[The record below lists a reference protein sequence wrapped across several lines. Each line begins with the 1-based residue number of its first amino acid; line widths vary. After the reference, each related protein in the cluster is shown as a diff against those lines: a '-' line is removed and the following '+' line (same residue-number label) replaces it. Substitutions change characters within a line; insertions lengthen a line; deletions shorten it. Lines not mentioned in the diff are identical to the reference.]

1 MPIIEV
7 SHLRKEFKRLIPK
20 KGPFASI
27 RNLWNTNYT
36 VHTAVKD
43 ISFTIDKGE
52 LVGYIGPNGAGKSTS
67 IKMLTGILLPTS
79 GDIRVA
85 GLVPYKQRK
94 QHAKN
99 IGVVFGQKTQLWWD
113 IPPIE
118 SYRVLK
124 TIHKIPDD
132 RYRRNLDLFREL
144 LDLHEFEHTPVRQLS
159 LGQRMRADLA
169 AALLHDPEI
178 LFLDEPT
185 IGVDVLA
192 KEKLRSFIRE
202 INLNRKVTVLL
213 TTHDMTD
220 IEKLCS
226 RVMIIDDGRILYDGS
241 IDNLKH
247 QFGGERT
254 LVIELED
261 ELDPAG
267 LHLPQARLVR
277 QEGSRIWLSF
287 DKDKVSASQLMLEL
301 ARTHRIRDLT
311 VEEPE
316 IESVVRQIYESGMER
331 KQHPQGTS
339 DAAASQAPG
348 SAKEDPHAVVLDV

>member
-1 MPIIEV
+1 MPIIKV
-7 SHLRKEFKRLIPK
+7 SQLRKEFKRLIPK

-27 RNLWNTNYT
+27 RNLWNTEYS
-36 VHTAVKD
+36 VHTAVNN
-43 ISFTIDKGE
+43 ISFQVDKGE

-67 IKMLTGILLPTS
+67 IKMLTGILVPTA
-79 GDIRVA
+79 GEVRVA
-85 GLVPYKQRK
+85 GLVPHAQRK
-94 QHAKN
+94 EHAQN

-113 IPPIE
+113 IPAIE
-118 SYRVLK
+118 SFRVLK
-124 TIHKIPDD
+124 TMYRIPNET
-132 RYRRNLDLFREL
+132 YKRNLDLFREL
-144 LDLHEFEHTPVRQLS
+144 LDLHEFENTPVRQLS

-192 KEKLRSFIRE
+192 KEKLRTFIRE
-202 INLNRKVTVLL
+202 INRERKVTVLL

-220 IEKLCS
+220 IEKLCQ
-226 RVMIIDDGRILYDGS
+226 RVMIIDDGQILYDGS
-241 IDNLKH
+241 IDKLKNS
-247 QFGGERT
+247 FGSQRT

-261 ELDPAG
+261 EFDPVGLD
-267 LHLPQARLVR
+267 LPYASLVR

-287 DKDKVSASQLMLEL
+287 DKEQISASQLMLEL

-316 IESVVRQIYESGMER
+316 IESVVRQIYEAGLER
-331 KQHPQGTS
+331 KKEAQH
-339 DAAASQAPG
+339 AAL
-348 SAKEDPHAVVLDV
+348 LDV